1 MTLERAPRLLLR
13 LEGAAVA
20 IAALTLYAHADY
32 SWLLLGLLVLA
43 PDLSMI
49 GFVAGPRV
57 GTLTYNVAHTT
68 VTPIILGGLGV
79 ILSSETATAVALI
92 WLIHIG
98 VDRAVG
104 YGLKYPSA
112 FKDTHLNRV

>member
-1 MTLERAPRLLLR
+1 LNLERVPGLLLR

-20 IAALTLYAHADY
+20 IAAVALYAHADY
-32 SWLLLGLLVLA
+32 SWLLLGLLVLT

-49 GFVAGPRV
+49 GFVAGPRI
-57 GTLTYNVAHTT
+57 GTLTYNAAHTT
-68 VTPIILGGLGV
+68 VTPILLGALGV
-79 ILSSETATAVALI
+79 IVSSDTATAIALI
-92 WLIHIG
+92 WLVHIG

-112 FKDTHLNRV
+112 FKDTHLDRV